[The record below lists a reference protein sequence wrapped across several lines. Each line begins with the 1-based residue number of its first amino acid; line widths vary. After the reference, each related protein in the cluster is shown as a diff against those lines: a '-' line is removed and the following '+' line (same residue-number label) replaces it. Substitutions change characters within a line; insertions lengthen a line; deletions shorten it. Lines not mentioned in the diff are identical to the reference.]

1 MLSSIGLMNLQENQ
15 FFEKPE
21 IILTVAKQRIFDIY
35 KQSLL
40 ADINASSKCTIYKYL
55 VDHCTLQSFLT
66 KKIPLQYQKL
76 ICKLRLSSHCLTVET
91 GRYSNIPLDRRLCP
105 LCTSDI

>member
-1 MLSSIGLMNLQENQ
+1 MLSSIGLMNLWENQ

-21 IILTVAKQRIFDIY
+21 IILTVAKQRIFDNN

-55 VDHCTLQSFLT
+55 IDQCT
-66 KKIPLQYQKL
+66 
-76 ICKLRLSSHCLTVET
+76 
-91 GRYSNIPLDRRLCP
+91 
-105 LCTSDI
+105 